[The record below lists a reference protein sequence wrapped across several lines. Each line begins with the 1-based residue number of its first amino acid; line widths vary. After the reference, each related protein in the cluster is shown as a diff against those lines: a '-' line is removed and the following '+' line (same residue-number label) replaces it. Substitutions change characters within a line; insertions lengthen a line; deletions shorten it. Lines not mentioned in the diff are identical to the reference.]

1 MNALTISHT
10 RIVLLSLALF
20 AVGGCASTGTKV
32 QERLDH
38 TTGVTLTYANKP
50 LVFYH
55 DSSARAAY
63 ARDFVNLGPI
73 QVNRMGQFRYFMWAG
88 IWNTM
93 PDSHLSEVIDGFETI
108 ILFVDG
114 EPLQLTA
121 AGWAPSAIGASESAY
136 VRPQAT
142 AGEAYYEV
150 TIDQLRFIAEASDV
164 RLQISGPAPR
174 SYEPWEGQRS
184 GRDSMQA
191 FVQYVT
197 AY

>member
-1 MNALTISHT
+1 MRILTQQLS
-10 RIVLLSLALF
+10 RFWLLPIVLA
-20 AVGGCASTGTKV
+20 GGCASSTAEV
-32 QERLDH
+32 HERLDPA
-38 TTGVTLTYANKP
+38 TGVTLTFAEKP

-73 QVNRMGQFRYFMWAG
+73 QVNRMGQTRYFIWAG

-93 PDSHLSEVIDGFETI
+93 PDTQLSADIDGFETI
-108 ILFVDG
+108 TLYVDG
-114 EPLQLTA
+114 EPLQLSA
-121 AGWAPSAIGASESAY
+121 SGWAPSAIGASESAY
-136 VRPQAT
+136 VRPQAA

-150 TIDQLRFIAEASDV
+150 TIDQLRFITEATDV
-164 RLQISGPAPR
+164 RLQISGPVSR
-174 SYEPWEGQRS
+174 SYEPWEGQKS

-191 FVQYVT
+191 FMQYVA

>member
-1 MNALTISHT
+1 MNALTT
-10 RIVLLSLALF
+10 PLKQFVPLLAAWLCI
-20 AVGGCASTGTKV
+20 GGCTSTGTQI
-32 QERLDH
+32 QERLDP
-38 TTGVTLTYANKP
+38 TTGVTITFAEKP
-50 LVFYH
+50 LIFYR

-63 ARDFVNLGPI
+63 ARDFVSLGPLQI
-73 QVNRMGQFRYFMWAG
+73 NRMGQYRYFMWAG

-93 PDSHLSEVIDGFETI
+93 PVSHLSDEIDGFESI

-121 AGWAPSAIGASESAY
+121 SGWAPSAIGASESVY
-136 VRPQAT
+136 VRPQAA

-164 RLQISGPAPR
+164 RLQTSGPGSV
-174 SYEPWEGQRS
+174 SYEPWESQRS

-191 FVQYVT
+191 FVSRIGH
-197 AY
+197 

>member
-1 MNALTISHT
+1 MNALTTPIRHF
-10 RIVLLSLALF
+10 VLLLTALLCI
-20 AVGGCASTGTKV
+20 GGCASTGTQI
-32 QERLDH
+32 QERLDP
-38 TTGVTLTYANKP
+38 TTGVTITFAEKP
-50 LVFYH
+50 LIFYR

-63 ARDFVNLGPI
+63 ARDFVNLGPLQI
-73 QVNRMGQFRYFMWAG
+73 NRMGQYRYFMWAG

-93 PDSHLSEVIDGFETI
+93 PASHLPDEIDGFESI

-114 EPLQLTA
+114 EPLQLNV
-121 AGWAPSAIGASESAY
+121 AGWAPSAIGASESVY
-136 VRPQAT
+136 VRPQAA

-164 RLQISGPAPR
+164 RLQTSGPAAV

-191 FVQYVT
+191 FVSHVGH
-197 AY
+197 